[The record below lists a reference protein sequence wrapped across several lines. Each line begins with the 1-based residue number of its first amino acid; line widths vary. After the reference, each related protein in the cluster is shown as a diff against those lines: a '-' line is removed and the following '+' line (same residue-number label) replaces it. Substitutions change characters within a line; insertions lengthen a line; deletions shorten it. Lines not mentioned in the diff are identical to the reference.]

1 MRSVSIA
8 ARNEQGNP
16 SYLLCINLSTA
27 MFEDARNALDMFLS
41 VTRLQPQPQALFKDD
56 WQEKINTFLHDWLRR
71 ENAALG
77 AEPRTETTAGQR
89 SLSSGAFKAK
99 SAADY
104 IANVLSMG
112 RATVYKHLR
121 ELKQE

>member
-1 MRSVSIA
+1 MTGRRRST
-8 ARNEQGNP
+8 P
-16 SYLLCINLSTA
+16 SCTTGCGA
-27 MFEDARNALDMFLS
+27 
-41 VTRLQPQPQALFKDD
+41 
-56 WQEKINTFLHDWLRR
+56 

-77 AEPRTETTAGQR
+77 A
-89 SLSSGAFKAK
+89 LSREQKRRLVSDLYHQGAFKAK